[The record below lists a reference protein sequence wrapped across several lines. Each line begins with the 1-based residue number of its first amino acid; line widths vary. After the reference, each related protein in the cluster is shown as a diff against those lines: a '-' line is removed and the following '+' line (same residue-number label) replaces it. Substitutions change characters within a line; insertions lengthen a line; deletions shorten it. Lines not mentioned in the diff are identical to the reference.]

1 MDVVSF
7 FAGCGGLDLGFE
19 QAGFRVV
26 WANEFEPSV
35 HATYQKNHTT
45 TVLCKDDINT
55 IDPNDI
61 PDCDGFIGGPP
72 CQSWSVAGKQ
82 QGLDDKRGQLFITY
96 IGMIKAKMPK
106 FFVIENVKGLLDEK
120 FKDVFDDFLFQLDE
134 IGYDVKYR
142 LLDAV
147 DYEVPQNRE
156 RVFLVGFRHD
166 LGIDYHFP
174 QPSVQK
180 TLTLEDAL
188 KDITIHPKPCDE
200 NDKMTNSNSYYSGK
214 FSEFYYRAN
223 RRRNWDK
230 PSFTIHATGYNIP
243 LHPSSPSMIYHGYED
258 WSFIKEKFGKY
269 RRLTVRE
276 CARIQTFPDSFEI
289 ECDNILDAYKMI
301 GNAVPVRMAEILAT
315 SISEALEKATN
326 ERQQKRGEIKPED
339 RVLIG
344 FYKGYPHWK
353 IITHQGFYYVR
364 ADGRKGAL
372 SIEDLQPLPRLLLLH
387 SNQRMQLY
395 ELTDVE
401 PRYYGKDFIERL
413 GFQPSGET
421 YIGIGFDSSF
431 KYKLKSVGI
440 DKDSIQLKDQFA
452 PYITTFKELIS
463 NKK

>member
-1 MDVVSF
+1 MKVVSF

-19 QAGFRVV
+19 RAGYKVL
-26 WANEFEPSV
+26 WANEIETSV
-35 HATYQKNHTT
+35 HATYEKNHPSTI
-45 TVLCKDDINT
+45 LCKEDINVVNPQ
-55 IDPNDI
+55 DV

-82 QGLDDKRGQLFITY
+82 QGLDDKRGQLFLTY
-96 IGMIKAKMPK
+96 IGMIRAKMPK

-120 FKDVFDDFLFQLDE
+120 FKDVFENFLAELDE

-156 RVFLVGFRHD
+156 RVFLIGFRHD

-174 QPSVQK
+174 QPSSNK
-180 TLTLEDAL
+180 PLTLKDAIG
-188 KDITIHPKPCDE
+188 DITATPIPCEE
-200 NDKMTNSNSYYSGK
+200 NEVMTDSDSYYSGK
-214 FSEFYYRAN
+214 FGPHYYRGN

-243 LHPSSPSMIYHGYED
+243 LHPSSPSMIYNAHED
-258 WSFIKEKFGKY
+258 WSFIKGKYREY

-276 CARIQTFPDSFEI
+276 CARIQTFPDNFEI
-289 ECDNILDAYKMI
+289 DCPNIIDTYKMI

-315 SISEALEKATN
+315 SIKEAIEKATS
-326 ERQQKRGEIKPED
+326 ERKQQRGDIKPED
-339 RVLIG
+339 RVLVG

-364 ADGRKGAL
+364 ADGRKGAM
-372 SIEDLQPLPRLLLLH
+372 SIEDLMPLPRLLLLH
-387 SNQRMQLY
+387 SNDRMQLY
-395 ELTDVE
+395 EMTDIE
-401 PRYYGKDFIERL
+401 PRYYGKDYIQRL
-413 GFQPSGET
+413 GFEPSGET
-421 YIGIGFDSSF
+421 YIGVGFDASS
-431 KYKLKSVGI
+431 KYKLKEVAI
-440 DKDSIQLKDQFA
+440 DKDNIKLKERFA
-452 PYITTFKELIS
+452 PYVTTFGELI